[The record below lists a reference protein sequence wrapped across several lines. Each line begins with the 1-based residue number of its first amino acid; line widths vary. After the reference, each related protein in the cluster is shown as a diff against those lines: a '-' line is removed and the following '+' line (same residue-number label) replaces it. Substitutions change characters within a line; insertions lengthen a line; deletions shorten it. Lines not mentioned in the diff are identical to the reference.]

1 MNSRRPDAQR
11 GFTLIEVMVAL
22 AVAAL
27 ALGAVAAA
35 ISQMV
40 ESATAMERR
49 TYASWI
55 AQNRIAEMRL
65 ANVVPEVSEDS
76 DQVEYAGREWTWHA
90 TVSETGVENLFRV
103 DVEVSLAGSDGVIRE
118 VTGFIGEPG
127 MPGQSN
133 LAWAG
138 ATFAPGAPPG
148 QPVRG
153 EQPGPGGEP
162 GQDPP
167 DEPGVRR

>member
-1 MNSRRPDAQR
+1 MSSRRPDRER
-11 GFTLIEVMVAL
+11 GFTLLEVMVAL
-22 AVAAL
+22 AIAAL

-40 ESATAMERR
+40 ESATAMEQR

-55 AQNRIAEMRL
+55 AQNRIAELRL

-76 DQVEYAGREWTWHA
+76 DEVQYAGREWTWRS
-90 TVSETGVENLFRV
+90 TISETGVENLFRV
-103 DVEVSLAGSDGVIRE
+103 DVDVSLAGSDDVIRT
-118 VTGFIGEPG
+118 VTGFVGEPG

-138 ATFAPGAPPG
+138 GTLSPAPGTD
-148 QPVRG
+148 G
-153 EQPGPGGEP
+153 EEP
-162 GQDPP
+162 GEEPE
-167 DEPGVRR
+167 DEPGADQ